1 MTISPELFMAIL
13 SMDSYNRGY
22 DAGISG
28 LSENGGI
35 GNATITT
42 TLSDVS
48 ETFEADA
55 QAAGFYAVAYQWN
68 GETVISYRGTDNLI
82 DWTNLNPRSDTPGGD
97 IWNSYLTGLG
107 YTANNQAHLAAD
119 FYQAVTGTTDSDP
132 RLSDVTVTG
141 QDK

>member
-82 DWTNLNPRSDTPGGD
+82 DWTNLNPWSDTPGGD